1 MNENDESEKAT
12 KIRSPLTTI
21 GKIVNLC
28 ILALALGAILA
39 ALFLIAARPAKP
51 QNQKVKA
58 EETTTMSQ
66 KTEAKGP
73 AKLNQAA
80 PDFELRSEAGKT
92 VRLGDFKGKQAVVVY
107 FYPKDDT
114 PGCTAES
121 CAFRDAY
128 EDFKDEGA
136 EVIGISSDS
145 VDSHKSFAEKHN
157 LPFILLSDQGGK
169 VRSQWGVPTT
179 LGLLPGRVSYVI
191 DKKGIVRNIFNSQL
205 EATKH
210 VAEAKKVLVQIKSE

>member
-1 MNENDESEKAT
+1 MSDQSENTPEKPDPLK
-12 KIRSPLTTI
+12 KIGRI
-21 GKIVNLC
+21 AMLC
-28 ILALALGAILA
+28 AIALALGLAGAAIYA
-39 ALFLIAARPAKP
+39 HIAVPANLKP
-51 QNQKVKA
+51 KA
-58 EETTTMSQ
+58 EESKSMSQ
-66 KTEAKGP
+66 KTEAAGP
-73 AKLNQAA
+73 AKINQEA
-80 PDFELRSEAGKT
+80 PDFELPSESGKT
-92 VRLGDFKGKQAVVVY
+92 VRLTNFRGNKAVVVY

-145 VDSHKSFAEKHN
+145 VDSHKNFAEKHK
-157 LPFILLSDQGGK
+157 LPFILLADQGGK
-169 VRSQWGVPTT
+169 VRSQWGVPST
-179 LGLLPGRVSYVI
+179 LGVLPGRVSYVI

-210 VAEAKKVLVQIKSE
+210 VAEAKKVLAQIKSE

>member
-1 MNENDESEKAT
+1 MEEPIEPAPTET
-12 KIRSPLTTI
+12 KPKKTSGIN
-21 GKIVNLC
+21 KIARLAMLC
-28 ILALALGAILA
+28 VIALILGLAVAAIFSFA
-39 ALFLIAARPAKP
+39 AKP
-51 QNQKVKA
+51 EDLNADTKGGKA
-58 EETTTMSQ
+58 MSQ
-66 KTEAKGP
+66 KTEAGGP
-73 AKLNQAA
+73 VKLNQEA
-80 PDFELRSEAGKT
+80 PDFELKSESGKT
-92 VRLGDFKGKQAVVVY
+92 VRLSDFKGTKAVVVY

-145 VDSHKSFAEKHN
+145 VDSHKSFAEKHK

-169 VRSQWGVPTT
+169 VRSQWGVPST
-179 LGLLPGRVSYVI
+179 LGVLPGRVSYVI

-205 EATKH
+205 DATKH
-210 VAEAKKVLVQIKSE
+210 VSEAKKVLAQIKSE